1 MMSIQLLLVRQSI
14 KMRFDKQGNDGWR
27 SVRKI
32 LTLIIYLV
40 HLDLYLL
47 SECQSSDVACE
58 IRQLADAKKRSRSTL
73 RTKSPLHGSGLR
85 RANLEGK
92 LFQAIAQNFSLC
104 ME

>member
-27 SVRKI
+27 SVRKV

-47 SECQSSDVACE
+47 SECQSSDVAC
-58 IRQLADAKKRSRSTL
+58 
-73 RTKSPLHGSGLR
+73 
-85 RANLEGK
+85 
-92 LFQAIAQNFSLC
+92 
-104 ME
+104 